1 MNINCED
8 VDVTKENAFFR
19 SAASNENLLGKMLA
33 VMINNGN
40 IPMLNAKQFGINK
53 KVLIVRN
60 PVDGLCFFIMNP
72 KVIKK
77 SGNRLGRYKNITI
90 SYWDSFGRK
99 QEIKFRKSLAI
110 LIQQG
115 LKDLGIMV

>member
-1 MNINCED
+1 MNINSED
-8 VDVTKENAFFR
+8 IDVTKENALFR
-19 SAASNENLLGKMLA
+19 SVACNENLLGKMLA

-60 PVDGLCFFIMNP
+60 PLDGLCFFIMNP
-72 KVIKK
+72 KVIRK
-77 SGNRLGRYKNITI
+77 SGNKLGRYKNITI

-99 QEIKFRKSLAI
+99 QEIKFRKSLSI

-115 LKDLGIMV
+115 LNDIGIMG